1 MKLQLLLF
9 FLIFYFFANAQN
21 DPELFPANDKK
32 TGFIGYFLQDGKNVV
47 KGQFCSASY
56 NTDGY
61 YIVSKA
67 NHEFYEDGRVKN
79 EHIPDTE
86 KYGILDSKGNF
97 IINFNNNYSYIGV
110 ENGLIFVI
118 RNNLSGIVNDK
129 NEILV
134 PLEYEELDIKKQGII
149 IAKKN
154 TKYGIISKDNK
165 ILVPFIYDNIFSY
178 AEDNL
183 GNNFYVIVSK
193 DNENGIIDKNH
204 KFIVGLSKTEL
215 EFVTKKSIGIKKGNK
230 YKLVDH
236 NLKAILPN
244 DFDKMYLID
253 VEGTGIYATNK
264 GYGYY
269 FDLDGKLLKK
279 EKLIEEG
286 EKSAN

>member
-9 FLIFYFFANAQN
+9 FLIFHFSANAQN

-32 TGFIGYFLQDGKNVV
+32 TGFLGYFLQDGTNVV
-47 KGQFCSASY
+47 KGQFCSATY
-56 NTDGY
+56 NIYGY

-67 NHEFYEDGRVKN
+67 EHEYYEDGRRKEN
-79 EHIPDTE
+79 HIPNTE
-86 KYGILDSKGNF
+86 KFGLLNSKGEF
-97 IINFNNNYSYIGV
+97 IIDFNNNYSFIGI
-110 ENGLIFVI
+110 ENGLIYVI
-118 RNNLSGIVNDK
+118 QNNLYGIIDDK

-134 PLEYEELDIKKQGII
+134 PLEYEEMDIKKQEII

-154 TKYGIISKDNK
+154 TKYGIITKENK

-178 AEDNL
+178 AENEL
-183 GNNFYVIVSK
+183 ANTFYVIVSK
-193 DNENGIIDKNH
+193 DNKNGIIDKNH
-204 KFIVGLSKTEL
+204 KFIVPLSKTDL
-215 EFVTKKSIGIKKGNK
+215 VFVTKKSIGIKKGNN
-230 YKLVDH
+230 YNLVDY

-244 DFDKMYLID
+244 DFENMYLID
-253 VEGTGIYATNK
+253 IEGTGIYATNK

-279 EKLIEEG
+279 EKLIEER